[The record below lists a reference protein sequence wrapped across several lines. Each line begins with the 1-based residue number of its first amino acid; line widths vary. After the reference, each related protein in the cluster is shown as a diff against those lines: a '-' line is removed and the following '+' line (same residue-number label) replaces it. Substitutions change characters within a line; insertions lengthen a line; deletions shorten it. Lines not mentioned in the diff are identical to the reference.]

1 MKEVIAHKEK
11 RAYDSSLRLIIVKN
25 QNYSASLISVI
36 GLNQR
41 TRRQS
46 KKKSKVADDRNLVHS
61 EQTKIFCYYCKSKIR
76 LFPKLFNMSPTRYID
91 IDIQMYIYI
100 TTAMLLACTVQVF
113 FVEIYTYK
121 IYIGYDKPRSFC

>member
-61 EQTKIFCYYCKSKIR
+61 E
-76 LFPKLFNMSPTRYID
+76 
-91 IDIQMYIYI
+91 
-100 TTAMLLACTVQVF
+100 
-113 FVEIYTYK
+113 
-121 IYIGYDKPRSFC
+121 